1 MNINDILTLA
11 KAGFTSDQIMRLVSV
26 GVADDERKASGASP
40 EPASNASPA
49 PAPAPPEPAPA
60 PAPQP
65 MTAAAPEPAP
75 GYADLLAA
83 INGLNSTIKKS
94 NISASSQPAAPT
106 VDDILAEIIN
116 PPGRP

>member
-11 KAGFTSDQIMRLVSV
+11 KAGFTSDQIIRLVSV
-26 GVADDERKASGASP
+26 GVEDDERKAPGASP

-60 PAPQP
+60 PAP
-65 MTAAAPEPAP
+65 AAAPEPAP

-94 NISASSQPAAPT
+94 NISASSQPATPT